1 MNDANAKTVK
11 AALHDFRISTCTSL
25 HSTGVDATDEI
36 LPMVYAIST
45 MLEMGFRKD
54 FDGEALFDSVNPAL
68 VASALG
74 GIARLT
80 AFALFT
86 SDARAS

>member
-1 MNDANAKTVK
+1 MNDATAKNMK
-11 AALHDFRISTCTSL
+11 AALNEFVMSGCNPL

-36 LPMVYAIST
+36 LPMVYALST
-45 MLEMGFRKD
+45 MLEMGFRKN
-54 FDGEALFDSVNPAL
+54 FDGEALFDSVNPEL